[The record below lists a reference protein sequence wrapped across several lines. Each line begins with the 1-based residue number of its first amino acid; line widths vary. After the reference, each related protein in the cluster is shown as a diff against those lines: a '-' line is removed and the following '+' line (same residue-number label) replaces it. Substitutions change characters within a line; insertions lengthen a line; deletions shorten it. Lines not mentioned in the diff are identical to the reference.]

1 MGQLCWENGRDLQ
14 LPELCLGNCQW
25 SWSSIK
31 FLLLKRLPRG
41 FVLLSSFP
49 KPEKQ
54 AQLALTIFRLTKKN
68 PQGLMRTSYS
78 TDQCSNV
85 PFEQSP
91 SGMNHSREKGGSAH
105 LTYFKYSVIQDN
117 KQVWGQTS
125 SVPGEFT
132 GPWPAESYCNLFLK
146 ALNSASSF
154 CKRNPATSSFLW
166 ALQDSRGVCFAY
178 QQA

>member
-1 MGQLCWENGRDLQ
+1 MVLKLHKVPITETTPQRIC
-14 LPELCLGNCQW
+14 
-25 SWSSIK
+25 IAV
-31 FLLLKRLPRG
+31 FLSQTRKAGSVSLDN
-41 FVLLSSFP
+41 F
-49 KPEKQ
+49 Q
-54 AQLALTIFRLTKKN
+54 INQKK

-85 PFEQSP
+85 SFEQPP
-91 SGMNHSREKGGSAH
+91 SGMNHTREKGGSAH

-154 CKRNPATSSFLW
+154 CKHNPATSSFLW

-178 QQA
+178 